1 MNGPKKP
8 LFLAIA
14 RWIAGTGKALTYLH
28 KIMCKYRFIT
38 KNRVGKWYP
47 TLEEAQAQA
56 NAIGAGFYDQYSG
69 RFTPYR
75 GTLLEFGEGGSRL
88 QDWR

>member
-1 MNGPKKP
+1 
-8 LFLAIA
+8 
-14 RWIAGTGKALTYLH
+14 
-28 KIMCKYRFIT
+28 MCKYRFIT